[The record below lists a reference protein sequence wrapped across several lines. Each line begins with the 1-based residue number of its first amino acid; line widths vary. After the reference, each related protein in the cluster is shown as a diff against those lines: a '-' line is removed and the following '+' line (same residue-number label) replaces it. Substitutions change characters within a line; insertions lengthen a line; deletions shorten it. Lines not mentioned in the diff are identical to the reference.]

1 MLVRKADSQA
11 PPRPTASVSVFED
24 PQMLCV
30 PSNHGETLLWG
41 IAVCSVIT
49 GLLPS
54 MDRSWQESRRESME
68 EAHLSL
74 RSG

>member
-30 PSNHGETLLWG
+30 HSKHWETLLWG
-41 IAVCSVIT
+41 VAVGSVIT

-54 MDRSWQESRRESME
+54 VDCSWQEGRRESME
-68 EAHLSL
+68 EAHLSQT
-74 RSG
+74 SG